1 MRKHDTNLKTF
12 LQRQKTP
19 RIVAF
24 ILALTTV
31 IVTCRIYAFPLKLSE
46 KESNVVEHTDIDDT
60 VNNKIYF
67 EEEDYS
73 PFLEEN
79 ISLRDKFTKHYTDPN
94 GKRYAVIFPEQI
106 HYQENGSWLEIDNT
120 LELSS
125 NGRYIS
131 NNEQFRTEFAART
144 SDNNLVVIEDGEYSL
159 SWSVSFSS
167 SSTSLLTAQNTS
179 NVSSVAMPSENSMQI
194 SNVNAEIVQSE
205 VSDDVKSIENIQD
218 LGKASSEIR
227 YNKVF
232 DNKVDLRYSVL
243 HGKVEE
249 DIILTSPSNFGSYTL
264 TVNMNGLSA
273 TKQTDN
279 SVFFVAPD
287 GERIFTLGAP
297 WMKDSYVSV
306 SDDIDV
312 TVIQNGDTAYITYT
326 PDPEFLNDA
335 STVYPV
341 LIDPSFTTRMYTSNY
356 VDTYVYTG
364 DAASST
370 RPSETTLKV
379 GTLSGKT
386 YYSYIKILNI
396 PEIVGGISID
406 SATLRLITS
415 SSSPA
420 LNIYQVNGAWN
431 PNTIT
436 YSNRPSSSLVAGNKT
451 GTSRGSL
458 TIYDI
463 DLSAWVSL
471 VNYYLNGS
479 VYYFDSSR
487 WNGFQIGSASS
498 SGLAQIYSS
507 EYSKTGFRPYLT
519 IEYTYYPY
527 GGIEDEGVYSFVNS
541 ASGKYLTVHNG
552 GTANGTNIYQYTK
565 NNSFSQAFRLEY
577 SSASNSFKIRAMS
590 HNSGYGGACVDFM
603 FSDTYSSSGY
613 TYSNVRLYD
622 SASSPTNNNEWV
634 IYPYEY
640 GYLYRIVARADP
652 DLALTAYGT
661 SNGTSGGTTST
672 SAGNVFVSKFT
683 GAANQLWKI
692 ESGGVRLSGGENIKD
707 AVSDGTTYTLSENAD
722 WLSFCC
728 PVSVYGESVSWSST
742 DPYSVVVDSW
752 GNVTA
757 KTAGYAYVKATVTHN
772 DGSTTVYSRPVYV
785 ALANGTYYFNNKS
798 NNYRIEYKSLTDF
811 GENSLLRAASRG
823 SAEPTSRT
831 QMFKVKYLG
840 GGTYSI
846 RSMLDS
852 SMGWSYSGN
861 YLSSESVGTS
871 DNLVF
876 SYEKWKL
883 GTNANGYYIYNN
895 YAGTSKTITAPTLN
909 GDNIP
914 LSTYQSTNTRQ
925 NWLINKVTS
934 SYHGVTIRDKVVN
947 LAVGDSVTF
956 AAAVYSTY
964 TDNGQD
970 DITWSVTNGTGSAT
984 IHPSLGVLIGG
995 STGTVTVKVTY
1006 KPNSYTTLSDNYQLN
1021 IVPFKEGT
1029 YFVENK
1035 ELDSKFMQIDDNV
1048 SSSTNGATLELW
1060 GIDAENHQKWTFDY
1074 VSGEYYKIVSVASG
1088 KVLTAPS
1095 AVDGSITQTSYTG
1108 ASTQLWKITTAGDD
1122 IYRLSPKSNPS
1133 YYMSA
1138 GDSSSEDGVNIEMRS
1153 SRSDSKDEWYLYL
1166 SGTEAMLM
1174 GIYDEGHD
1182 HTTALAKIMSNL
1194 LTCGYESFNF
1204 IATDYISRSDV
1215 QNSLETSEIYVSRSH
1230 GGGYTNGTRIS
1241 LADGIQSYL
1250 RSEDIYNFSTNTPVI
1265 DLSDCDLAL
1274 FVACHTG
1281 ANGDINLPNAAV
1293 KAGAKAAVGFK
1304 ESIGCNSANEW
1315 TESFFIHYESGETVE
1330 ESARLAAL
1338 GFSDESG
1345 IGSYIVFSQ

>member
-79 ISLRDKFTKHYTDPN
+79 ISLRDKFTKHYTDPD

-297 WMKDSYVSV
+297 WMRDSYSSV
-306 SDDIDV
+306 SDNIDV
-312 TVIQNGDTAYITYT
+312 SVVQNGDTAYITYT
-326 PDPEFLNDA
+326 PDPNFLSDENI
-335 STVYPV
+335 VYPV
-341 LIDPSFTTRMYTSNY
+341 LIDPSFTTRTYTSNY
-356 VDTYVYTG
+356 TDTYVYTG
-364 DAASST
+364 DSASST
-370 RPSETTLKV
+370 RPTEDTLKI

-386 YYSYIKILNI
+386 YYSYVKILNI
-396 PEIVGGISID
+396 PEIVGATTID
-406 SATLRLITS
+406 SATLRLITKT
-415 SSSPA
+415 SSPA
-420 LNIYQVNGAWN
+420 LSIYSVNSAWN
-431 PNTIT
+431 ENIIS
-436 YSNRPSSSLVAGNKT
+436 YSNRPSSTLITSGKT
-451 GTSRGSL
+451 GSQKGNI

-463 DLSAWVSL
+463 DLSSWVSI
-471 VNYYLNGS
+471 VNYYLNNS
-479 VYYFDSSR
+479 EYYFDSSR
-487 WNGFQIGSASS
+487 WNGFEIRCTNSQDY
-498 SGLAQIYSS
+498 AQIYSS
-507 EYSKTGFRPYLT
+507 ENSIIGYRPFLT

-527 GGIEDEGVYSFVNS
+527 GGIEDEGIYSFINYS
-541 ASGKYLTVHNG
+541 SNKYLTVHAGN
-552 GTANGTNIYQYTK
+552 TANGTNIYQYTK
-565 NNSFSQAFRLEY
+565 NNSLSQSFRLDY
-577 SSASNSFKIRAMS
+577 SSLSNSFRIKTMCD
-590 HNSGYGGACVDFM
+590 NSGYGNTCIDF
-603 FSDTYSSSGY
+603 DNVAATNSSGY
-613 TYSNVRLYD
+613 TNTNVRVYD
-622 SASSPTNNNEWV
+622 MSSSPSNNNEWV
-634 IYPYEY
+634 IYPHEY
-640 GYLYRIVARADP
+640 GNLYRIVSREDP
-652 DLALTAYGT
+652 NLALTAYGT
-661 SNGTSGGTTST
+661 TNGTSSGTTST
-672 SAGNVFVSKFT
+672 SEGNVFVSEFT

-840 GGTYSI
+840 YGTYSI

-852 SMGWSYSGN
+852 SMGWTYSGTD
-861 YLSSESVGTS
+861 LVSATIGTS
-871 DNLVF
+871 DSSV
-876 SYEKWKL
+876 SSDDRWML
-883 GTNANGYYIYNN
+883 GTNENGYYIYN
-895 YAGTSKTITAPTLN
+895 YTGMSRTITSPGSD
-909 GDNIP
+909 GDDIIVMAYHP
-914 LSTYQSTNTRQ
+914 ANTRQ
-925 NWLINKVTS
+925 SWTIIEITS
-934 SYHGVTIRDKVVN
+934 AYHGVTISQKADY
-947 LAVGDSVTF
+947 LAVDETRFFGAS
-956 AAAVYSTY
+956 VYSTY
-964 TDNGQD
+964 IDENGQE

-984 IHPSLGVLIGG
+984 ISSTGRLTGV
-995 STGTVTVKVTY
+995 SEGTVTVKVTY
-1006 KPNSYTTLSDNYQLN
+1006 KPNSYTTWSDEHQLY
-1021 IVPFKEGT
+1021 IIPLREGI
-1029 YFVENK
+1029 YFIENK
-1035 ELDSKFMQIDDNV
+1035 ELDSKFVQIDDSV
-1048 SSSTNGATLELW
+1048 SSSTNGAILELW
-1060 GIDAENHQKWTFDY
+1060 DIDGGDYQKWELDY
-1074 VSGEYYKIVSVASG
+1074 MSSGYYKIISVESG

-1095 AVDGSITQTSYTG
+1095 AVNDSITQANYTG
-1108 ASTQLWKITTAGDD
+1108 ASTQLWKITTAADG

-1138 GDSSSEDGVNIEMRS
+1138 GTGVLLENGRNVELRTSQSDG
-1153 SRSDSKDEWYLYL
+1153 KDEWYLYL
-1166 SGTEAMLM
+1166 NGTEAMLM
-1174 GIYDEGHD
+1174 GIYANFHD

-1204 IATDYISRSDV
+1204 IATDYISRSDL
-1215 QNSLETSEIYVSRSH
+1215 QNSMEASEIYVSRSH
-1230 GGGYTNGTRIS
+1230 GNVDDNGTYII
-1241 LADGIQSYL
+1241 LAKNNTSWIHSN
-1250 RSEDIYNFSTNTPVI
+1250 DIYNFSTNTPVI

-1274 FVACHTG
+1274 FIACYTG
-1281 ANGDINLPNAAV
+1281 ANCQMPP
-1293 KAGAKAAVGFK
+1293 
-1304 ESIGCNSANEW
+1304 
-1315 TESFFIHYESGETVE
+1315 
-1330 ESARLAAL
+1330 
-1338 GFSDESG
+1338 
-1345 IGSYIVFSQ
+1345 